1 MMIEIADLVAA
12 NLYEDEAD
20 VIQDAF
26 RHFLLDHPEL
36 RIQVAIHQYRTDPDL
51 SLAKAASIAG
61 VSYERM
67 KEILTRQ
74 DIPLRL
80 GPEDLEEAL
89 DEIEAL
95 RTRPHARSD
104 Q

>member
-1 MMIEIADLVAA
+1 MVIDIKDLVAA
-12 NLYEDEAD
+12 DLYEDEAD

-51 SLAKAASIAG
+51 SLAKAAFIAG

-67 KEILTRQ
+67 REVLVRKN
-74 DIPLRL
+74 IPLRL
-80 GPEDLEEAL
+80 GTEDLQEAR
-89 DEIEAL
+89 DEVQAL
-95 RTRPHARSD
+95 TSCTDANPN